1 MTKMRKLVSRSKLA
15 FSFLGFQSGVP
26 FTIAH
31 GTLMLWLRFEHN
43 PISVFLCLKGN
54 NNQIPDLVILQ

>member
-1 MTKMRKLVSRSKLA
+1 MRKLVSRSKLA

-26 FTIAH
+26 FTTVH

-43 PISVFLCLKGN
+43 PVSIFLMFKR
-54 NNQIPDLVILQ
+54 